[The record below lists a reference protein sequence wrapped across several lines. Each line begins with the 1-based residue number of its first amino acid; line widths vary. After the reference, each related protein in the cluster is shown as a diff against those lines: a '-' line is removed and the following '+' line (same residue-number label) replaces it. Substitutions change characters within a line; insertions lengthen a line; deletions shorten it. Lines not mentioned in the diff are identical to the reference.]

1 MKTSL
6 KINGMHCKSCVNLIK
21 LVLEE
26 NNVKANVEIGKA
38 DIEFN
43 EKQTSLDKIKEIIK
57 EQGYEIV

>member
-1 MKTSL
+1 
-6 KINGMHCKSCVNLIK
+6 MHCKSCVNLIK

-43 EKQTSLDKIKEIIK
+43 EKQISLDKIKEIIK